1 MHWYYSI
8 AADVYDK
15 SNSLIDHVLD
25 GLIYSRLKNNDYV
38 DWVSYEKKT
47 TSLDPMNL
55 ILADLLMATATL
67 VCREP
72 VKQRKPERGWQIQRT
87 GLQITV
93 VYNEI
98 ACFRIYAIFFFFIF
112 HIQILTAQFQTYH
125 GRKLPFNELQFGFS
139 RYKMVLKF

>member
-98 ACFRIYAIFFFFIF
+98 ACFRIYAIFFFFYLPHPNTNCTISDLPRTKTAL
-112 HIQILTAQFQTYH
+112 QLTSIWVLT
-125 GRKLPFNELQFGFS
+125 LQNGA
-139 RYKMVLKF
+139 